1 MLRFLFSEPERHG
14 STRGKRSVFKKPDR
28 SARAAS
34 ARGEA
39 FRISGRTSKP
49 KRGWGKR

>member
-1 MLRFLFSEPERHG
+1 MFSESERHG
-14 STRGKRSVFKKPDR
+14 STGGRLSVFKKPDR
-28 SARAAS
+28 STRAAS